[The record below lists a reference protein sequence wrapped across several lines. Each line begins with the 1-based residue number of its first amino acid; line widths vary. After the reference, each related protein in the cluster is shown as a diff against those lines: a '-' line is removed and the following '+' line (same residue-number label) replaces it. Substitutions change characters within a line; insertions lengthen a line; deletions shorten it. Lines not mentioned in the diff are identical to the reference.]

1 MKINYV
7 LLEDVKCKRRE
18 AREALEARTQN
29 KNIQVGESMIGREP
43 AQPPVGRMI
52 SEAELGLMNEI
63 VKQSGYFERNKTRDV
78 HQDLIREFIRLEL
91 SLLDTLSFSL
101 SLSARLVAF
110 QEPLTSTGTEEL
122 KSVLSRR
129 ATGFADSLT
138 VLQLLPQSD
147 RDMVSSSV

>member
-101 SLSARLVAF
+101 SLCQTGGVPGASHQHRDGGAEVCAE
-110 QEPLTSTGTEEL
+110 QEGDG
-122 KSVLSRR
+122 VC
-129 ATGFADSLT
+129 
-138 VLQLLPQSD
+138 
-147 RDMVSSSV
+147 